1 MKQTRRNRLIR
12 ILAASGVLILLVG
25 MLFAYSAYCSSKI
38 PAMTFQDCL
47 RYSLRDNEGAVVSV
61 GILQDGRVNSTVYGK
76 NAEIISDDKQS
87 FEIGSLTKTITAVL
101 VQQAI
106 DEGLLRSNDTIGSI
120 LSLPNQLN
128 TPTLE
133 QLLTHHSGYK
143 GYYFAPPM
151 TKNFFLGRNS
161 FYDVSRES
169 VLAQLQSIQL
179 ADKEHPFAYSNFGYA
194 VLGLALEQA
203 YQTDYTSLVND
214 YLQNDF
220 GLYQTHISSGNDE
233 LPNGWDWSTNDAYL
247 SAGALVSTMDD
258 MLIYA
263 GLLINKNPDVLR
275 EVCEPISRIDATGN
289 RYASYGL
296 RMDSIGSAWILD
308 EQNGIVWHNG
318 GTGHYSCYLGF
329 DSQRQIAVV
338 FLTNLA
344 PNERIPATVLGAKLL
359 LELQET
365 ETD

>member
-1 MKQTRRNRLIR
+1 
-12 ILAASGVLILLVG
+12 
-25 MLFAYSAYCSSKI
+25 
-38 PAMTFQDCL
+38 MTFQDCL
-47 RYSLRDNEGAVVSV
+47 NYTLRENEGAVVSV
-61 GILQDGRVNSTVYGK
+61 GILQNGHVSKTVYGK
-76 NAEIISDDKQS
+76 NAAIIQDDGRS
-87 FEIGSLTKTITAVL
+87 FEIGSLTKTITAAL
-101 VQQAI
+101 IQRAI
-106 DEGLLRSNDTIGSI
+106 DKGLFHRTDTIGSI
-120 LSLPNQLN
+120 LSLPNLSYN
-128 TPTLE
+128 PTLE
-133 QLLTHHSGYK
+133 QLLTHRSGYR

-161 FYDVSRES
+161 FYGVSRDS
-169 VLAQLQSIQL
+169 VLARVESIRL
-179 ADKEHPFAYSNFGYA
+179 SKNEYPFSYSNFGYA
-194 VLGLALEQA
+194 VLGLVLEQA
-203 YQTDYTSLVND
+203 CEMDYTSLAND
-214 YLQNDF
+214 YVQNDL
-220 GLYQTHISSGNDE
+220 GMSKTHILSGSGE
-233 LPNGWDWSTNDAYL
+233 LPNGWDWSASDAYR

-329 DSQRQIAVV
+329 DPQRKIAVV
-338 FLTNLA
+338 VLTNLA